1 MAPRMIFIYGPPAV
15 GKLTVARL
23 VAERTGFKLLHNH
36 LTIDAVA
43 PILGFGTPAFNRFLQ
58 TFRRDLIAAAAEAG
72 VDLVCT
78 LVLAVGEEP
87 LVDELVAPYEGRIMF
102 VQLLASR
109 EELRR
114 RVAAEHRAA
123 HGKIVDAETLDAV
136 LNEFECF
143 EAIAGRDS
151 VTLDTEAM
159 SPEETA
165 DRIVALAGDD

>member
-1 MAPRMIFIYGPPAV
+1 MAPRMVFVYGPPAV

-43 PILGFGTPAFNRFLQ
+43 PILGFRTPAFDRFLQ

-78 LVLAVGEEP
+78 FVIAVGEEA
-87 LVDELVAPYEGRIMF
+87 LVDELVAPYEGRITF

-114 RVAAEHRAA
+114 RVLEAHRAT
-123 HGKIVDAETLDAV
+123 HGKIVDVETLDAV
-136 LNEFECF
+136 LDEFECF
-143 EAIAGRDS
+143 APIAGRETI
-151 VTLDTEAM
+151 TLDTETM
-159 SPEETA
+159 SPEEAA
-165 DRIVALAGDD
+165 DQIVALVGDA